1 MSFEQDLSAMTGGRV
16 GLALVQT
23 DDEKQVL
30 VKVKSVA
37 RSFKNGNVMV
47 WSTTGGLRAADKAP
61 DPNGGDPNAFFSQ
74 FDDWK
79 AGPSFVLAFD
89 LCSVVNK
96 LPTAV
101 VIARSAKDF
110 VDRMKTADSAAF
122 VQVVIVDRET
132 ASIPMG
138 ITEIDFPVP
147 DRREMGGILDAIAKV
162 AEVPEF
168 NREIAL
174 NGLMGLPAIQA
185 ENAVSMSIVKS
196 GKIDPV
202 CLRDYKKAMI
212 NAAGLEWVEPD
223 PRGMAGIGGLEN
235 LKRWALEVKA
245 GFDPVK
251 AAEFDLPPPCGMLM
265 AGVPGTGKSAT
276 AKALAGEWG
285 FVLLR
290 YNGGAMNKYQ
300 GESENNFRK
309 MLQTAEAVAP
319 AILFIDEAE
328 KVLAAGSGE
337 TDGGTSERIAG
348 EFLTWLQEKK
358 APVFVVLT
366 ANDPEKMRAELLRA
380 GRLEAKFWLDV
391 PNLSERLAIVDVFCK
406 KYGKVKDIDR
416 AAVARASDGWTGAEI
431 ESAIKE
437 TLRGCMISGATVT
450 TETVIAK
457 LRGTPKVAESFK
469 RVKDLRD
476 WASRA
481 CMMASVPDA
490 EAPDTGGTFTRKI
503 GV

>member
-1 MSFEQDLSAMTGGRV
+1 MSFEQDLSAMAGGRV
-16 GLALVQT
+16 GLALVKT

-37 RSFKNGNVMV
+37 RSFVGGNVWV
-47 WSTTGGLRAADKAP
+47 WTCTEGFRPVGKQGDGNTNPGTFFPALADWNTGPTFLVAP
-61 DPNGGDPNAFFSQ
+61 RF
-74 FDDWK
+74 
-79 AGPSFVLAFD
+79 
-89 LCSVVNK
+89 CSIANDM
-96 LPTAV
+96 PTID
-101 VIARSAKDF
+101 VIAQQAVDF
-110 VDRMKTADSAAF
+110 IETMKTAESNKF
-122 VQVVIVDRET
+122 VQVIFIDRQT
-132 ASIPMG
+132 VKIPMG
-138 ITEIDFPVP
+138 ITELDFPVP
-147 DRREMGGILDAIAKV
+147 NRTEMGNILDSTTKV
-162 AEVPEF
+162 AQVPEF

-185 ENAVSMSIVKS
+185 ENALAMSIVKS

-212 NAAGLEWVEPD
+212 NAAGLEWLEPD

-380 GRLEAKFWLDV
+380 GRLEAKFWLDC
-391 PNLSERLAIVDVFCK
+391 PNYSERLAIVDVFRR

-416 AAVARASDGWTGAEI
+416 EAVAKASDGWTGAEI

-481 CMMASVPDA
+481 CMMASVPDV
-490 EAPDTGGTFTRKI
+490 ETSGDGPSFQRKI